1 MPSFGSSNIQ
11 FSYSQIDKVSY
22 LTSPT
27 GLRPGLQCANTSY
40 SMHIEL
46 LYKKEYVCWI
56 PKGFGMEQALTQP
69 AVKIMFGDSTGFDEM
84 RWTII
89 FPEKQKPWILYMT
102 WMRISQNIYIR

>member
-1 MPSFGSSNIQ
+1 
-11 FSYSQIDKVSY
+11 
-22 LTSPT
+22 
-27 GLRPGLQCANTSY
+27 
-40 SMHIEL
+40 
-46 LYKKEYVCWI
+46 
-56 PKGFGMEQALTQP
+56 MEQALTQP